1 MVLKSC
7 NHYFTLT
14 LMKKQ
19 SNKYISAHLF
29 YGDNLNFLLKKGI
42 EPFINKHKK
51 RFGHWFFIRYNE
63 NGQHIRLRI
72 SIEETEFEK
81 IKILMTNH
89 FTYFFEKYPSTN
101 TEIPY
106 PKYPNNSIQFIDYQR
121 ETKRYGTGVA
131 IDYCFNK
138 SSKFILKYLD
148 ESLEYENALIVA
160 LLMNFH
166 LICAF
171 SKGEKRDNSI
181 KKSNKIIVEI
191 YQTIYNNWLT
201 YALHYTQFSKE
212 EIELQFENIY
222 QQQKEMLNELI
233 NNILQ
238 EYHTQNFD
246 NDEFSDWK
254 PTIVGYFSDIL
265 NSDYAPEKA
274 KQILCDFVHLNNN
287 RFGISNFDEPLLAYL
302 VLRIFDVYSA
312 DFVGR
317 TK

>member
-1 MVLKSC
+1 MVLKNC

-19 SNKYISAHLF
+19 PNKYISAHLF
-29 YGDNLNFLLKKGI
+29 YGGNLNFLLKKGI

-51 RFGHWFFIRYNE
+51 SFGHWFFIRYNE
-63 NGQHIRLRI
+63 DGQHIRLRI
-72 SIEETEFEK
+72 SIEETKFEK
-81 IKILMTNH
+81 IKTLMTNH
-89 FTYFFEKYPSTN
+89 FTHFFEKYPSTN

-121 ETKRYGTGVA
+121 EIERYGTGVA

-160 LLMNFH
+160 LLINFH
-166 LICAF
+166 LVCAF
-171 SKGEKRDNSI
+171 SKGKKRDNSI
-181 KKSNKIIVEI
+181 KKSNEIIVET
-191 YQTIYNNWLT
+191 YQTIYNNWLN
-201 YALHYTQFSKE
+201 YALHHTSFSKE
-212 EIELQFENIY
+212 EIEQQFDHIY
-222 QQQKEMLNELI
+222 QQQKEVFNELI
-233 NNILQ
+233 HDILQ
-238 EYHTQNFD
+238 EYYTQTFD

-254 PTIVGYFSDIL
+254 PGVVSYLSDTL

-274 KQILCDFVHLNNN
+274 KQILRDFVHLNNN

-302 VLRIFDVYSA
+302 VLRII
-312 DFVGR
+312 
-317 TK
+317 KN